1 MNTSMK
7 LVLGL
12 FGLENFYEGDVSSY
26 IEISQMG
33 EELGFDSVSVTDHVV
48 MGKNLHKYPFGKFPL
63 PSEAPWYEPL
73 SVLTMIASHTTKIKL
88 ATAIL
93 IAPLRNPALLAK
105 TAASLDAISKG
116 RLELGVGL
124 GWQKEE
130 FDTAGVNFEDRAE
143 IFWETLDICKLLWQ
157 DSPTSFKGKHFHFDD
172 IWCHPKPV
180 QGQDLPLLFG
190 LKMTHENAQ
199 RIAKVGHG
207 WIPIKTSRDFISQ
220 GRDILAEAFVKE
232 GRQDQPRIRG
242 QLPTCVDDNGIP
254 NIDLTLNQLEKSMAA
269 GLDEVEVFPINFI
282 QASDDIYRI
291 LKLISEVKKS

>member
-1 MNTSMK
+1 
-7 LVLGL
+7 
-12 FGLENFYEGDVSSY
+12 
-26 IEISQMG
+26 
-33 EELGFDSVSVTDHVV
+33 FDSVSVTDHVV

-190 LKMTHENAQ
+190 LKMTHDNAQ